1 MSGGIWRSIQGTV
14 YNHQWM
20 PFNNPIPEENKPP
33 RKDSGGL
40 ATLIQAEKMMQIAL
54 LLPCAAFVGW
64 LFGTLADKV
73 FHTEWIAIV
82 GIVVGGISGLV
93 YVIRLVV
100 ATGTDDSKPGGM
112 I

>member
-1 MSGGIWRSIQGTV
+1 M

-20 PFNNPIPEENKPP
+20 PWNKPIPEDKQKP
-33 RKDSGGL
+33 RDSGGL
-40 ATLIQAEKMMQIAL
+40 ATLVQAEKLFQIAL

-64 LFGTLADKV
+64 LLGAWADKG
-73 FHTEWIAIV
+73 FHTEWISIV

-93 YVIRLVV
+93 YVIRLVIT
-100 ATGTDDSKPGGM
+100 TGTDDDKPGGL